1 MLDVLQLFP
10 SETDAVAVDA
20 FVTQRLIP
28 LLKESPG
35 FRALRV
41 SEGTIMSRGAPAPFA
56 RVVGASFDG
65 LADWMG
71 VVDALN
77 AGFATASPAERESLE
92 RNAPLVLFYDVAD
105 A

>member
-10 SETDAVAVDA
+10 SETDAMVVDA
-20 FVTQRLIP
+20 FVTRRLIP
-28 LLKESPG
+28 LLKQSPG
-35 FRALRV
+35 LRALRV
-41 SEGTIMSRGAPAPFA
+41 SDGTIMSRGAPAPYS

-65 LADWMG
+65 LAEWMR

-77 AGFATASPAERESLE
+77 AGFAAASPVERESLE
-92 RNAPLVLFYDVAD
+92 RNAPLVLFYDVAE

>member
-10 SETDAVAVDA
+10 TETDATEVDA
-20 FVTQRLIP
+20 LLTQRLLP

-35 FRALRV
+35 LRALRV
-41 SEGTIMSRGAPAPFA
+41 SEGTIMSRGRPSPYS
-56 RVVGASFDG
+56 RVVEASFDG
-65 LADWMG
+65 LADWMR

-77 AGFATASPAERESLE
+77 AGFATASTAERESAE
-92 RNAPLVLFYDVAD
+92 RNAPLIMYFDVVD